1 MDKIT
6 FTLLDKINKFFL
18 FSYLFILTSFF
29 HSMNI
34 LMIYPKYPNTF
45 WSFKHVLKF
54 VSKKAAFPPLGLLT
68 VASMLPKEWNKKL
81 IDLNV
86 KNLEDKDI
94 LWADFVFISAM
105 IIQEESAR
113 EVINRCNS
121 LNKKIVAGGPAFT
134 TGFER
139 FKEVDYFVLNEAEI
153 TLPLFLKDLKE
164 GKLKKIYTSTERPDI
179 TKTPI
184 PSWNL
189 INFKDYATMPI
200 QYSRG
205 CPYNCEFCDIII
217 MNGRIPRVK
226 NEKQILNEFQTL
238 YNLGWRDSVF
248 IVDDNFIGNKEKV
261 KKLLPYIIRWQKE
274 HRYPFKLFTEASV
287 NLADDEELMELMSL
301 ANFDKVFL
309 GIESP
314 DIDSL
319 KECNKT
325 LNVNTNLG
333 EAVRKIQRN
342 GMQVMGGFI
351 VGFDNDNETIFDS
364 QIKFIQK
371 VGVVTAMVGVLVA
384 LPQTRLWNR
393 LRKEKR
399 LVKVSSGENTDG
411 TLNFIPKMNSK
422 KLIEGYKKIIGTIYH
437 PKNYYKRIEVFIKN
451 YKHTAR
457 SRVKLGDLISFL
469 KSVWFIGI
477 LSKARL
483 FYWKLLI
490 KAGITKPLAF
500 STAIGMAVECSHY
513 EKVSR
518 KILNSTNV

>member
-1 MDKIT
+1 
-6 FTLLDKINKFFL
+6 
-18 FSYLFILTSFF
+18 
-29 HSMNI
+29 MNI
-34 LMIYPKYPNTF
+34 LMIYPKYPDTF
-45 WSFKHVLKF
+45 WSFRHVLKF
-54 VSKKAAFPPLGLLT
+54 ISKKATFPPLGLLT

-81 IDLNV
+81 VDLNV
-86 KNLEDKDI
+86 RSLEDKEI

-105 IIQEESAR
+105 IIQEESAK
-113 EVINRCNS
+113 EVINRCKS
-121 LNKKIVAGGPAFT
+121 FNKKIVVGGPAFT

-139 FKEVDYFVLNEAEI
+139 FKDVDYFVLNEAEI
-153 TLPLFLKDLKE
+153 TLPLFLKDLQK
-164 GKLKKIYTSTERPDI
+164 GKLKKIYFSTKRPDI

-226 NEKQILNEFQTL
+226 NEEQMLNEFQIL
-238 YNLGWRDSVF
+238 YDLGWRDSVF
-248 IVDDNFIGNKEKV
+248 IVDDNFIGNKEGV
-261 KKLLPYIIRWQKE
+261 KRLLPHIIKWQKE
-274 HRYPFKLFTEASV
+274 HKYPFKLFTEASV
-287 NLADDEELMELMSL
+287 NLADDEELMGLMSL

-314 DIDSL
+314 DVDSL
-319 KECNKT
+319 KECNKI

-333 EAVRKIQRN
+333 EAVRKIQRK

-351 VGFDNDNETIFDS
+351 VGFDNDNEKIFDS

-371 VGVVTAMVGVLVA
+371 VGIVTAMVGLLVA

-399 LVKVSSGENTDG
+399 LVKISSGENTDG
-411 TLNFIPKMNSK
+411 TLNFIPKMDK
-422 KLIEGYKKIIGTIYH
+422 EKLIGGYKKIIGTIYH
-437 PKNYYKRIEVFIKN
+437 PKNYYKRIEVFTKN
-451 YKHTAR
+451 YKQTA
-457 SRVKLGDLISFL
+457 KGKIKFENLISFL

-490 KAGITKPLAF
+490 RTGITKPSAF
-500 STAIGMAVECSHY
+500 PTVIEMAVEGAHY
-513 EKVSR
+513 EKVSKR
-518 KILNSTNV
+518 ILSSN